1 MRSLLL
7 RLALA
12 LACLGL
18 PGISG
23 ADSLDSSPVIE
34 LRDEGASQGGVK
46 KLDCVGTGVSCARS
60 GVVGTITVS
69 GGGGS
74 GYATVQDEG
83 TSLTQRATV
92 NFIGTSISCVDN
104 AGATKTDCTI
114 SGGGSG
120 LDHAAVMSRTSL
132 GF

>member
-1 MRSLLL
+1 MLL
-7 RLALA
+7 RLALG
-12 LACLGL
+12 LASAGL
-18 PGISG
+18 LATSSW
-23 ADSLDSSPVIE
+23 ADSVIPSTALE
-34 LRDEGASQGGVK
+34 LRDEGSGQGNIK
-46 KLDCVGTGVSCARS
+46 KIDCVGTGVSCARS

-69 GGGGS
+69 GGS
-74 GYATVQDEG
+74 GYATIQDEG
-83 TSLTQRATV
+83 SSLTQRATV
-92 NFIGTSISCVDN
+92 NFIGASISCVDN

>member
-1 MRSLLL
+1 MLL

-12 LACLGL
+12 LVSVGL
-18 PGISG
+18 LATSSQ
-23 ADSLDSSPVIE
+23 ADSIIPSTALE
-34 LRDEGASQGGVK
+34 LRDEGSSQGNIK
-46 KLDCVGTGVSCARS
+46 KIDCVGTGVSCARS

-69 GGGGS
+69 GGGS
-74 GYATVQDEG
+74 GYATIQDEG
-83 TSLTQRATV
+83 TPLTQRATV
-92 NFIGTSISCVDN
+92 NFIGASITCVDN

-114 SGGGSG
+114 SGGGTG